1 MQKSKVE
8 CLIEVFYLKADGAYQ
23 YVCMSQDEGK
33 IREKEGDIEI
43 ESCLFFF
50 GRLDI
55 HNHDTRGI
63 ENGKKHI
70 YRLYVIG
77 ILQVGRELLCY
88 LVPIDHKKL
97 LAVIFSDD
105 K

>member
-43 ESCLFFF
+43 ESCLFF
-50 GRLDI
+50 
-55 HNHDTRGI
+55 
-63 ENGKKHI
+63 
-70 YRLYVIG
+70 
-77 ILQVGRELLCY
+77 
-88 LVPIDHKKL
+88 
-97 LAVIFSDD
+97 SDD
-105 K
+105 LIFIIMTHVELRMGRSTSTDFT